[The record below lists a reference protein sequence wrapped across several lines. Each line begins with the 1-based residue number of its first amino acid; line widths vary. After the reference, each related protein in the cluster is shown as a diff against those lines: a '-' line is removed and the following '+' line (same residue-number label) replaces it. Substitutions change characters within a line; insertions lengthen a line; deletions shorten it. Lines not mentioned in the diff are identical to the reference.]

1 MFYDTAINAHGL
13 RHDPFKALIVPRP
26 IGWISSLSPSGALN
40 LAPYSYF
47 NAFGDKPYIVGFS
60 SNGVKDSQLNVE
72 ATGEFV
78 CSLAVHALKDQM
90 NTSSAMVGAEVD
102 EFALAGL
109 TPAASKLVKSP
120 RVAESPVALECRYLQ
135 SVKMQGLDGA
145 PSDATLVLGQ
155 VVGIHID
162 DGLITD
168 GIVNIAQAKPIA
180 RLGYME
186 YATVDEVFSM
196 SRPVVD

>member
-1 MFYDTAINAHGL
+1 MFYQTADNAHGL

-26 IGWISSLSPSGALN
+26 IGWISSLAPDGTVN

-47 NAFGDKPYIVGFS
+47 NAFGDKPYIVGFA
-60 SNGVKDSQLNVE
+60 SNGVKDSQRNVE

-90 NTSSAMVGAEVD
+90 NTSSAMVGADVD
-102 EFALAGL
+102 EFTLAGL
-109 TPAASKLVKSP
+109 TPAPSKLVAPP

-162 DGLITD
+162 DSLIED
-168 GIVNIAQAKPIA
+168 GMVNITRAKPIA
-180 RLGYME
+180 RLGYMD
-186 YATVDEVFSM
+186 YATVEQVFEM
-196 SRPVVD
+196 HRPTVD

>member
-1 MFYDTAINAHGL
+1 
-13 RHDPFKALIVPRP
+13 
-26 IGWISSLSPSGALN
+26 
-40 LAPYSYF
+40 
-47 NAFGDKPYIVGFS
+47 
-60 SNGVKDSQLNVE
+60 VE